1 MSNRGILS
9 AVSAAVSALALVVLL
24 SGCSDGPAPADATAS
39 SVPTATTPTVT
50 TPPVVESSP
59 TPTPQPLDAQSAWN
73 ACAETARENY
83 VAQNPGSSINPFDPA
98 RDQLTTVGDG
108 SVVMFVSVKPPQ
120 PVEGV
125 GSIVVICTMAGT
137 ADAPVVAKWT
147 MKDV

>member
-9 AVSAAVSALALVVLL
+9 AVYAAVSAIALVVLL
-24 SGCSDGPAPADATAS
+24 SGCSAGLAPADATVS
-39 SVPTATTPTVT
+39 SVPTATTLTAT

-59 TPTPQPLDAQSAWN
+59 APQPLDAQSAWN

-83 VAQNPGSSINPFDPA
+83 VAQNPGSSINPFEPA
-98 RDQLTTVGDG
+98 KDQLTTAGDG
-108 SVVMFVSVKPPQ
+108 SVIMIVSVKPPQ
-120 PVEGV
+120 PIEGV

-137 ADAPVVAKWT
+137 ADAPVVVEWT